1 MDAQITLRYGEET
14 RTVDIK
20 GAARID
26 TVLPRQMDEIT
37 DLKAAFLHSVTDGVI
52 GSAPLR
58 EVISAEDPVTIVV
71 SDITRSWMHQD
82 QILPMLVEYLHEEN
96 GVPYEQMIIVIAL
109 GTHRHSTPEEL
120 VKICSQEVIDKV
132 TVIDH
137 DCDAEDQVYI
147 GTTSRGTKVKVNRLV
162 IGRKV
167 IVVGGTVHHMMAG
180 FGGGRKNILPGVAS
194 RDTIRQ
200 NHSRALDPHE
210 PHSDARVGCC
220 KLAENPIHE
229 DMAEAARFVHVA
241 FSINLVVA
249 TSGVHNG
256 IFSGDLDQAWKA
268 SCDAQKNCYEVPIDH
283 QADIV
288 ICSTGGYPKDMNLYQ
303 GCKGMLNAMRA
314 LKPGGVMLWLCKCP
328 EGGGAPD
335 YFSWLQPLSE
345 GRLDEA
351 LRADF
356 TIGGYIFYL
365 TVEQLHKASHVY
377 TLTELDPEMVQ
388 PMGID
393 AGKDLQ
399 AMLEKIDFTGKSVYL
414 LPFAGSV
421 VPMPRTQ

>member
-1 MDAQITLRYGEET
+1 MDAQITLRYGDEE

-26 TVLPRQMDEIT
+26 TILPRQMDEIK
-37 DLKAAFLHSVTDGVI
+37 DLRAAFLHSVTDGAI

-58 EVISAEDPVTIVV
+58 EVIAAGDPVTIVV

-82 QILPMLVEYLHEEN
+82 QILPLLVDYLHEEN
-96 GVPYEQMIIVIAL
+96 GVPYEQITIVIAL
-109 GTHRHSTPEEL
+109 GTHRPSTPEEL
-120 VKICSQEVIDKV
+120 VKICSQEVVDKV
-132 TVIDH
+132 TVVDH
-137 DCDAEDQVYI
+137 DCDAEDQVYV
-147 GTTSRGTKVKVNRLV
+147 GTTSRGTDVKVNKLV

-194 RDTIRQ
+194 RETIRQ
-200 NHSRALDPHE
+200 NHCRALDPHA

-229 DMAEAARFVHVA
+229 DMAEAAQFIHVA

-249 TSGVHNG
+249 TSGVLSG
-256 IFSGDLDQAWKA
+256 IFSGDLDKAWKA
-268 SCDAQKNCYEVPIDH
+268 SCDYQSNCYEIPIGH

-288 ICSTGGYPKDMNLYQ
+288 VCSTGGYPKDMNLYQ

-314 LKPGGVMLWLCKCP
+314 LKPGGTMLWLCKCP

-335 YFSWLQPLSE
+335 YFNWLKPLTE
-345 GRLDEA
+345 GHLDES

-365 TVEQLHKASHVY
+365 TVEQLHKAAHVY
-377 TLTELDPEMVQ
+377 TLTELEPDMVR
-388 PMGID
+388 PMGMEAD
-393 AGKDLQ
+393 HDLER
-399 AMLEKIDFTGKSVYL
+399 LLGKIDFTGKSVYL
-414 LPFAGSV
+414 LPYAGSV
-421 VPMPRTQ
+421 VPMSSV

>member
-1 MDAQITLRYGEET
+1 MDAKVTLRYGEES
-14 RTVDIK
+14 RTVDIQ
-20 GAARID
+20 GAADIQ
-26 TVLPRQMDEIT
+26 TILPLPIDEIT

-58 EVISAEDPVTIVV
+58 EVIAPEDPVTIIV

-82 QILPMLVEYLHEEN
+82 KIIPLLVDYLHEVN
-96 GVPYEQMIIVIAL
+96 GVPFEQMTVLIAL
-109 GTHRHSTPEEL
+109 GTHRHSTPAEL
-120 VKICSQEVIDKV
+120 VKICSQEVVDKV

-137 DCDAEDQVYI
+137 GCDAPDQIYV
-147 GTTSRGTKVKVNRLV
+147 GTTSRGTEVKVNKLV

-200 NHSRALDPHE
+200 NHSRALDPHA

-220 KLAENPIHE
+220 KLEHNPIHE
-229 DMAEAARFVHVA
+229 DMAEAAQLVYVA

-256 IFSGDLDQAWKA
+256 IFSGNLDKAWKA
-268 SCDAQKNCYEVPIDH
+268 SCDYQKHCYEIPIDH

-288 ICSTGGYPKDMNLYQ
+288 LCSTGGHPKDMNLYQ

-314 LKPGGVMLWLCKCP
+314 LKPGGTMLWLCKCP

-335 YFSWLQPLSE
+335 YFSWLKPLSE
-345 GRLDEA
+345 GHLDES

-365 TVEQLHKASHVY
+365 TVEQLHKAAHVY
-377 TLTELDPEMVQ
+377 TLTELDPEMVR
-388 PMGID
+388 PMGIE
-393 AGKDLQ
+393 AGNDLES
-399 AMLEKIDFTGKSVYL
+399 MVKRIDFTGKSVYV

-421 VPMPRTQ
+421 VPMPKE